1 MANNKNNN
9 KKEVIGIIKLQVP
22 SKKANPAPPIGPAL
36 GQKGV
41 NIMEFCKQFNE
52 LKFDY
57 PDGTP
62 IPTTITVYKDKSF
75 TFETKQPPM
84 TFLIMQETGIK
95 KGSSSVGKGF
105 IGKITKKQIE
115 NIARKKMVDMNADTL
130 EAAMEMVKGSALSM
144 GFEIVE

>member
-1 MANNKNNN
+1 MATN
-9 KKEVIGIIKLQVP
+9 KKEVIGVIKLQVP
-22 SKKANPAPPIGPAL
+22 SKKANPTPPIGPAL
-36 GQKGV
+36 GQKGG

-105 IGKITKKQIE
+105 IGKITKQQIE
-115 NIARKKMVDMNADTL
+115 NIAKKKMVDMNADTL

>member
-1 MANNKNNN
+1 MATN
-9 KKEVIGIIKLQVP
+9 KKEVIGVIKLQVP

>member
-1 MANNKNNN
+1 MVAKNT
-9 KKEVIGIIKLQVP
+9 KKEVIGTIKLQVP
-22 SKKANPAPPIGPAL
+22 STKANPAPPIGPAL

-57 PDGTP
+57 PAGTP

-75 TFETKQPPM
+75 VFETKQPPV
-84 TFLIMQETGIK
+84 TFLIEQVTGIK
-95 KGSSSVGKGF
+95 KGSSAVGKET

-115 NIARKKMVDMNADTL
+115 EVAKKKMPDMNADTL
-130 EAAMEMVKGSALSM
+130 EQAMSMIAGSALSM
-144 GFEIVE
+144 GFEVVE

>member
-1 MANNKNNN
+1 MA
-9 KKEVIGIIKLQVP
+9 KKIIGELKLQIP
-22 SKKANPAPPIGPAL
+22 AGKANPSPPVGPAL
-36 GQKGV
+36 GQRGV
-41 NIMEFCKQFNE
+41 NIMEFCKQFTE

-105 IGKITKKQIE
+105 IGKITKQQIE
-115 NIARKKMVDMNADTL
+115 NIAKKKMVDMNADTL

>member
-1 MANNKNNN
+1 MAV

-41 NIMEFCKQFNE
+41 NIMDFCKQFND

-62 IPTTITVYKDKSF
+62 IPVIIEVYKDKSF
-75 TFETKQPPM
+75 SFTTKQPPVV
-84 TFLIMQETGIK
+84 FLIMQEIGLK
-95 KGSSSVGKGF
+95 KGSSNPSKDVA
-105 IGKITKKQIE
+105 GKITTAQLKNVAK
-115 NIARKKMVDMNADTL
+115 KKMADMNTDDLDACV
-130 EAAMEMVKGSALSM
+130 AMVRGTALSM
-144 GFEIVE
+144 GLEIVE

>member
-1 MANNKNNN
+1 MATN
-9 KKEVIGIIKLQVP
+9 KKEVIGVIKLQVP

-105 IGKITKKQIE
+105 IGKITKQQIE
-115 NIARKKMVDMNADTL
+115 NIAKKKMVDMNADTL

>member
-1 MANNKNNN
+1 MATN
-9 KKEVIGIIKLQVP
+9 KKEVIGVIKLQVP

-115 NIARKKMVDMNADTL
+115 NIAKKKMVDMNADTL
-130 EAAMEMVKGSALSM
+130 EAAMEMVKGLALSM

>member
-1 MANNKNNN
+1 MATN
-9 KKEVIGIIKLQVP
+9 KKEVIGVIKLQVP

-115 NIARKKMVDMNADTL
+115 NIAKKKMVDMNADTL

>member
-1 MANNKNNN
+1 MAPKKDS
-9 KKEVIGIIKLQVP
+9 KKEVIGLIKLQVP
-22 SKKANPAPPIGPAL
+22 SGKANPAPPIGPAL

-57 PDGTP
+57 PVGTP

-75 TFETKQPPM
+75 TFETKQPPV

-95 KGSSSVGKGF
+95 KGSSSTGKGF
-105 IGKITKKQIE
+105 IGKITMKQIE
-115 NIARKKMVDMNADTL
+115 NIAKKKMVDMNADTL
-130 EAAMEMVKGSALSM
+130 EAAMKMIEGSAISM

>member
-1 MANNKNNN
+1 M
-9 KKEVIGIIKLQVP
+9 QVP
-22 SKKANPAPPIGPAL
+22 SKKANPTPPIGPAL

-105 IGKITKKQIE
+105 IGKITKQQIE
-115 NIARKKMVDMNADTL
+115 NIAKKKMVDMNADTL

>member
-1 MANNKNNN
+1 MATN
-9 KKEVIGIIKLQVP
+9 KKEVIGVIKLQVP

-75 TFETKQPPM
+75 TFQTKQPPM

-105 IGKITKKQIE
+105 IGKITKQQIE
-115 NIARKKMVDMNADTL
+115 NIAKKKMVDMNADTL